1 MFAPGETIWTYHFK
15 NIQLVLS
22 CLPILVPIYTYRQKP
37 IYYLDLEIMISSTS
51 KLCIV
56 FMFICLVV
64 LLISTS
70 GTNYLSNLDLF
81 TLVRYSI
88 LSLIY
93 IFYFI
98 YLFIFCVEAG
108 DKICKVKYHTK
119 SEFGCVKSACN
130 EVCINI
136 EHATYGYCVPP
147 IPYFSFCFCYLK
159 C

>member
-1 MFAPGETIWTYHFK
+1 
-15 NIQLVLS
+15 
-22 CLPILVPIYTYRQKP
+22 
-37 IYYLDLEIMISSTS
+37 MISSTS
-51 KLCIV
+51 KLCTV

-70 GTNYLSNLDLF
+70 
-81 TLVRYSI
+81 
-88 LSLIY
+88 
-93 IFYFI
+93 
-98 YLFIFCVEAG
+98 EAG
-108 DKICKVKYHTK
+108 DKICKVMHHTK